1 MRLETLV
8 AMTGLSIPSSFIRKY
23 ISSALNVIVHISRMV
38 DGSRKIVSIQEIT
51 GMEGDTIT
59 MQEIFSFE
67 QTGVD
72 SENRVKGRFNAKG
85 IRPRFVEKFKALNIP
100 VINDLFDSGKHY
112 EI

>member
-1 MRLETLV
+1 
-8 AMTGLSIPSSFIRKY
+8 
-23 ISSALNVIVHISRMV
+23 
-38 DGSRKIVSIQEIT
+38 
-51 GMEGDTIT
+51 

-72 SENRVKGRFNAKG
+72 SENRVKGRFHAKG

-100 VINDLFDSGKHY
+100 VIHDLFDSGKLY